1 MKITKPRTGRSTVTF
16 GEGDAPF
23 VIRHSSFVIFRC
35 VLPFRRVLLV
45 PLLLLTPVALFAS
58 PSGALREYNAGQYD
72 ESLKEYEQLLQR
84 HADDPRLHFNA
95 GAAAYRGRRFDEA
108 AKQFNEALAS
118 PDVKLQEH
126 AYYNLGNTLY
136 QLGARNPDPTK
147 RIETWEN
154 SLKGYDSTLK
164 LNPQDADA
172 KFNYE
177 FVKKK
182 LEELKQQR
190 QQQQQNKSDE
200 KKDQDQQQQKQN
212 QDEKKDQEQKKD
224 QQSQQQKQDEKDKQQ
239 QQASNQSKEQQ
250 EKERQQKEQQA
261 KQQQAN
267 QSSPQSKQKPD
278 EKDQSQPA
286 QNYAAAQMTPE
297 QAQQLLDAQKGDEA
311 VLPMKPTEKPKQSN
325 RPIKD
330 W

>member
-182 LEELKQQR
+182 LE
-190 QQQQQNKSDE
+190 D

-212 QDEKKDQEQKKD
+212 QDEKKDQEQKKN

-239 QQASNQSKEQQ
+239 QQARNQSKEQQ

-286 QNYAAAQMTPE
+286 QSYAAAQMTPE